1 MLSLLGALASI
12 LTIPGTVAGW
22 FTGKKAEKAGETKE
36 DIKSLEA
43 QRQVLDQMSRA
54 AADPTTIAETEKR
67 LKDGS
72 F

>member
-1 MLSLLGALASI
+1 MLALLSTLASV

-22 FTGKKAEKAGETKE
+22 FKGTSAEKAGENKE
-36 DIKSLEA
+36 DLKSLET
-43 QRQVLDQMSRA
+43 QRKVLDAMSRA
-54 AADPTTIAETEKR
+54 AADPVTIAETERR